1 MGLPEQATLFKSAT
15 LCFTQNICNLKEG
28 RCGWSCACL
37 CGTLSPLPCLVPL
50 LLLLSSL
57 GSEKEEMLPCS
68 ATLAARYSAVS
79 ALLWVGVICWRFR
92 FFISHLCMDV
102 CASWVFVHD
111 YKTSS
116 WLVIPTWYICTF
128 RCDRQL
134 VTMGGWFYYRFL
146 DLVHDCLTHGVH
158 LTKSYRRP
166 RRRDNYPIVLSA
178 LVWQCNTGPAF
189 IAVGLLKVRLGTVA
203 IVSTQI

>member
-1 MGLPEQATLFKSAT
+1 MKLRLFVWHFVPPAMPCPPVAAAEQLRKW
-15 LCFTQNICNLKEG
+15 EG
-28 RCGWSCACL
+28 GNA
-37 CGTLSPLPCLVPL
+37 PL
-50 LLLLSSL
+50 LSYTGCKILCCECIIV
-57 GSEKEEMLPCS
+57 GG
-68 ATLAARYSAVS
+68 
-79 ALLWVGVICWRFR
+79 WVWFVEDSG

-116 WLVIPTWYICTF
+116 WLVIPTWYICTL
-128 RCDRQL
+128 RCDRQI

-166 RRRDNYPIVLSA
+166 RRRDNYPIVLS
-178 LVWQCNTGPAF
+178 VWQCNTGPAF

-203 IVSTQI
+203 MVSTQI

>member
-1 MGLPEQATLFKSAT
+1 MKLRLFVWHFVPPAMPCPPVAAAEQLRKWEGGNAPLLSYTGCKI
-15 LCFTQNICNLKEG
+15 LCCECIIVGGCNLLKIQVFYLSLVHG
-28 RCGWSCACL
+28 CL
-37 CGTLSPLPCLVPL
+37 CTLS
-50 LLLLSSL
+50 
-57 GSEKEEMLPCS
+57 
-68 ATLAARYSAVS
+68 
-79 ALLWVGVICWRFR
+79 I
-92 FFISHLCMDV
+92 
-102 CASWVFVHD
+102 VHD

-116 WLVIPTWYICTF
+116 WLVIPTWYICTL

-203 IVSTQI
+203 MVSTQI